1 MDDQSSVLFRWP
13 QAIADQEWLDGAAS
27 WMMAR
32 SRSLLRSPAAVS
44 LAQGKWLGHPLHPAL
59 TDLPIGVWTSA
70 FMVDLVGG
78 REAADTARR
87 LIGWGNISAL
97 PAAIAGLADAGE
109 LSHEDRRIAVTHAA
123 LNIGGLIAYVLS
135 WFARR
140 GPQRATAIASSVAGA
155 TLLTVAGHLGGHMA
169 FEPGA
174 ATT

>member
-1 MDDQSSVLFRWP
+1 MDDESSVLFRWP
-13 QAIADQEWLDGAAS
+13 RAIADQERLDGAAS

-32 SRSLLRSPAAVS
+32 SRGLLRSPGAVS

-59 TDLPIGVWTSA
+59 TDLPIGFWTSA

-78 REAADTARR
+78 RGAADTARR

-97 PAAIAGLADAGE
+97 PTAIAGLADAGQ

-123 LNIGGLIAYVLS
+123 LNIGGLMAYVLS

-140 GPQRATAIASSVAGA
+140 GPHRTTAIVSSVAGA
-155 TLLTVAGHLGGHMA
+155 ALLTVGGHLGGHMA
-169 FEPGA
+169 FKP
-174 ATT
+174 ATAST